1 MDQIHLVLSS
11 GTNTGDIGVA
21 VSSNFPVQVYP
32 SRLQNY
38 TPRMLRPVRCGA
50 SRAQENVTPFSSS
63 GNPGNSNAIGIV
75 SDIGNNS
82 DMIASGIASDVGNE
96 SDIRNE
102 SDIVHG
108 KWCITNG
115 ESDVGNESDVAH
127 GKWSIANGE
136 SDIGN
141 ESDVAQGKWGI
152 ANGKSD
158 IANGVPRV

>member
-11 GTNTGDIGVA
+11 GTNTGNIGVA

-38 TPRMLRPVRCGA
+38 TPGMLRPVCCGA
-50 SRAQENVTPFSSS
+50 SCAQENVTPFFSS
-63 GNPGNSNAIGIV
+63 GNPGNLNAIGIA
-75 SDIGNNS
+75 SNIGNDS
-82 DMIASGIASDVGNE
+82 DVIASGIASDVGNE

-102 SDIVHG
+102 LDVMHG

-127 GKWSIANGE
+127 SKWSITNGE
-136 SDIGN
+136 SDVGN
-141 ESDVAQGKWGI
+141 ESNVA
-152 ANGKSD
+152 
-158 IANGVPRV
+158 